1 MPNPKK
7 FYFVLV
13 SEDAENK
20 LYPNSFRGKKLGDF
34 LHLLDD
40 MMSGTIKS
48 QLGEDFGGLR
58 VESIS
63 RGSTCVACSSTPKV
77 APAFIS
83 VASQINSGRYLGGT
97 KPILKKIEEFGSEFN
112 ARLELRNNKRGP
124 AIATIRPR
132 VQDMVTMFP
141 RTIQTTT
148 TLYGKIS
155 GINGVPK
162 TKVTLSALLGFSG
175 PVSFHISGKEG
186 RKLACDLYGQT
197 VGVVGMATISMPERV
212 ITEFSFTRFTDYRE
226 RALAEGIK
234 KIREGFGS
242 YFDAIDDVDAFIKE
256 QRG

>member
-34 LHLLDD
+34 LHLLDE

-63 RGSTCVACSSTPKV
+63 RGSTCVACSSTSKV

-97 KPILKKIEEFGSEFN
+97 KPIFKKIEEFGSEFN
-112 ARLELRNNKRGP
+112 ARLELRNNKSGP
-124 AIATIRPR
+124 AIATIRPHF
-132 VQDMVTMFP
+132 QETMTMP
-141 RTIQTTT
+141 PHAIQTTT
-148 TLYGKIS
+148 TIYGKIS
-155 GINGVPK
+155 GINGVSK
-162 TKVTLSALLGFSG
+162 TKVTMSALLGFSG
-175 PVSFHISGKEG
+175 PLSFHITGKEL
-186 RKLACDLYGQT
+186 RKIACELYGQT
-197 VGVVGMATISMPERV
+197 VGVVGTAFISLPDRTIQD
-212 ITEFSFTRFTDYRE
+212 FSFKKFTDYRE
-226 RALAEGIK
+226 TSLDEGVKI
-234 KIREGFGS
+234 IREKFGK
-242 YFDAIDDVDAFIKE
+242 YFDAIDDIDALIEE